1 MTDEE
6 MQKLQESIIE
16 GIEQYFDEYD
26 WDKAF
31 KKYLE
36 GQ

>member
-6 MQKLQESIIE
+6 MQKLQEQIIE
-16 GIEQYFDEYD
+16 GIEEYFDTYD

-31 KKYLE
+31 KRYLE
-36 GQ
+36 GI

>member
-6 MQKLQESIIE
+6 MQKLQDQIVE
-16 GIEQYFDEYD
+16 GITEYFESYD

-31 KKYLE
+31 RKYME
-36 GQ
+36 GL

>member
-6 MQKLQESIIE
+6 MQKLQKQIIE
-16 GIEQYFDEYD
+16 GIQEYFESYD

-36 GQ
+36 E

>member
-1 MTDEE
+1 MTDDE
-6 MQKLQESIIE
+6 KQELCNNIIE
-16 GIEQYFDEYD
+16 GVEQYFEKYD